1 MLKNFAFLLFCDM
14 EEIKTKGIVIKAVDY
29 KDSDKIVTI
38 FSADFGLIKARV
50 RGVKKAKA
58 KLAFAVQ
65 PFALIEFMLAEKGGF
80 YTVINATS
88 IDQFFN
94 ITFDFDNYIFMLGA
108 LEVCEKTVKQNSPE
122 PKLFML
128 LLNSLKE
135 VCYNETNSMNVFIKF
150 MIEALRV
157 LGFNLEFKNC
167 ACCGEKLSNKIY
179 PFSYDYNG
187 MLCPKCSN
195 RNDFLELT
203 VGEFAILEKI
213 NFSDISNLRTLK
225 FMSRADL
232 VSIISLLVKVF
243 RIRADEEIETIKQ
256 FL

>member
-1 MLKNFAFLLFCDM
+1 M
-14 EEIKTKGIVIKAVDY
+14 EEIKTKGIVIKSIDY

-65 PFALIEFMLAEKGGF
+65 PFAFIEFILTSKGGF

-94 ITFDFDNYIFMLGA
+94 ITLDFDSYIFMLGA
-108 LEVCEKTVKQNSPE
+108 LEVCEKTVKENDPQNG
-122 PKLFML
+122 LFLL
-128 LLNSLKE
+128 LLNSLKS
-135 VCYNETNSMNVFIKF
+135 VCYDETNSMNVFIKF
-150 MIEALRV
+150 MIESMKI
-157 LGFNLEFKNC
+157 LGFNLELETC
-167 ACCGEKLSNKIY
+167 ACCGASLSEKMF

-187 MLCPKCSN
+187 MLCAKCSN
-195 RNDFLELT
+195 KNEFLELT
-203 VGEFAILEKI
+203 LGEFAILSKI
-213 NFSDISNLRTLK
+213 NESTISGLNTLK
-225 FMSRADL
+225 FMSRNDL
-232 VSIISLLVKVF
+232 VSVISLLVKVF
-243 RIRADEEIETIKQ
+243 RILTDEEIQTIKQ

>member
-1 MLKNFAFLLFCDM
+1 M
-14 EEIKTKGIVIKAVDY
+14 EELRVKGIVIKAVDY

-38 FSADFGLIKARV
+38 FSAELGLIKARA

-65 PFALIEFMLAEKGGF
+65 PFAFIEFLLAEKGGF
-80 YTVINATS
+80 YTIINASS

-94 ITFDFDNYIFMLGA
+94 VTTDFDNYIFMLGA

-128 LLNSLKE
+128 LLNALKE
-135 VCYNETNSMNVFIKF
+135 VCYAGTSSMYVFIKF
-150 MIEALRV
+150 MIESLKF
-157 LGFNLEFKNC
+157 LGFDLELDRC
-167 ACCGEKLSNKIY
+167 AICGEKLSNKMY

-187 MLCPKCSN
+187 MICPKCSN
-195 RNDFLELT
+195 KNEFLELT
-203 VGEFAILEKI
+203 MGEFAILEKI
-213 NFSDISNLRTLK
+213 NFTEMSKLSSLK
-225 FMSRADL
+225 FLSRNDL
-232 VSIISLLVKVF
+232 ISVIGLLVKIF

>member
-1 MLKNFAFLLFCDM
+1 MD
-14 EEIKTKGIVIKAVDY
+14 EIKTKGIVIKAIDY

-38 FSADFGLIKARV
+38 FSADLGLIRARV

-65 PFALIEFMLAEKGGF
+65 PFAFIEFMLAAKGGF

-94 ITFDFDNYIFMLGA
+94 ITLDFDNYVFMLGC
-108 LEVCEKTVKQNSPE
+108 LEVCEKTVKENDVQNE
-122 PKLFML
+122 LFLL

-135 VCYNETNSMNVFIKF
+135 VCYSCTNSMNIFIKF
-150 MIEALRV
+150 MIESLKI
-157 LGFNLEFKNC
+157 LGFNLELETC
-167 ACCGEKLSNKIY
+167 ACCGEKLSDKMF

-195 RNDFLELT
+195 RNEFLELT
-203 VGEFAILEKI
+203 LGEFAILSKI
-213 NFSDISNLRTLK
+213 NMAAVDELSTLRFL
-225 FMSRADL
+225 SRNDL
-232 VSIISLLVKVF
+232 VSVIGLLVKIF
-243 RIRADEEIETIKQ
+243 RLLTDEEIQTIKQ

>member
-1 MLKNFAFLLFCDM
+1 M
-14 EEIKTKGIVIKAVDY
+14 EEIKTKGIVVKSVDY

-65 PFALIEFMLAEKGGF
+65 PFALIEFVLVQKGGF

-94 ITFDFDNYIFMLGA
+94 ITNDFDNYIFMLGS
-108 LEVCEKTVKQNSPE
+108 LEVCEKTVKENDPQ
-122 PKLFML
+122 KDLFLL
-128 LLNSLKE
+128 LLNSLNL
-135 VCYNETNSMNVFIKF
+135 VCYGGVNSMNIFIKF
-150 MIEALRV
+150 MIESLKL
-157 LGFNLEFKNC
+157 LGFHLELSSC
-167 ACCGEKLSNKIY
+167 ACCGENLSNKIF

-195 RNDFLELT
+195 KNEYLELT
-203 VGEFAILEKI
+203 MGEFAVLNKI
-213 NFSDISNLRTLK
+213 DSESVEGLSNLK
-225 FMSRADL
+225 FLSRNDL
-232 VSIISLLVKVF
+232 VSVIGLLVKIF
-243 RIRADEEIETIKQ
+243 RIMTDEEIQTIKQ

>member
-1 MLKNFAFLLFCDM
+1 MD
-14 EEIKTKGIVIKAVDY
+14 EIKTKGIVIKAIDY

-38 FSADFGLIKARV
+38 FSADLGLIRARV

-65 PFALIEFMLAEKGGF
+65 PFAFIEFMLAAKGGF

-94 ITFDFDNYIFMLGA
+94 ITLDFDNYVFMLGC
-108 LEVCEKTVKQNSPE
+108 LEVCEKTVKENDVQNE
-122 PKLFML
+122 LFLL

-135 VCYNETNSMNVFIKF
+135 VCYSGTNSMNIFIKF
-150 MIEALRV
+150 MIESLKI
-157 LGFNLEFKNC
+157 LGFNLELETC
-167 ACCGEKLSNKIY
+167 ACCGEKLSDKMF

-195 RNDFLELT
+195 RNEFLELT
-203 VGEFAILEKI
+203 LGEFAILSKI
-213 NFSDISNLRTLK
+213 NMAAVDALSTLRFL
-225 FMSRADL
+225 SRNDL
-232 VSIISLLVKVF
+232 VSVIGLLVKIF
-243 RIRADEEIETIKQ
+243 RLLTDEEIQTIKQ

>member
-1 MLKNFAFLLFCDM
+1 M

-38 FSADFGLIKARV
+38 FSADFGLIHARV

-65 PFALIEFMLAEKGGF
+65 PFAFIEFMLTSKGGF

-94 ITFDFDNYIFMLGA
+94 ITLDFDDYIFMLGA
-108 LEVCEKTVKQNSPE
+108 LEVCEKTVKENDPQN
-122 PKLFML
+122 KLFLL
-128 LLNSLKE
+128 LLNSLKS
-135 VCYNETNSMNVFIKF
+135 VCYDDANSMNVFIKF
-150 MIEALRV
+150 MIESMKL
-157 LGFNLEFKNC
+157 LGFNLELKTC
-167 ACCGEKLSNKIY
+167 ACCGDKLSNKMF

-187 MLCPKCSN
+187 MLCAKCSN
-195 RNDFLELT
+195 KNEFLELT
-203 VGEFAILEKI
+203 LGEFAILSKI
-213 NFSDISNLRTLK
+213 DASTIEGLSTLK
-225 FMSRADL
+225 FLSRNDL
-232 VSIISLLVKVF
+232 VSVISLLVKIF
-243 RIRADEEIETIKQ
+243 RLLTDEEIVTIKQ